1 MPRILLLLAL
11 LLVLLAAALDHA
23 SGFLLHQHPR
33 SSGGRS
39 RPPTRR
45 PVAAPGAAGVDDQQ
59 VISRAQA
66 WIRNMVIGLR
76 LCPFAEGVVVADT
89 VKYVV
94 SQGKTATEVCS
105 DVMVEALQLV
115 TT

>member
-1 MPRILLLLAL
+1 MPRILL

-23 SGFLLHQHPR
+23 SGFLLHQQPR
-33 SSGGRS
+33 SSSGRS

-45 PVAAPGAAGVDDQQ
+45 PAATPGAASVDDQHQQ
-59 VISRAQA
+59 VISRVQA